1 MIEEVE
7 IGDDGEVIEV
17 GILEEKE
24 SEEETENKKLN
35 NMEIFAPFQEV
46 NEYVEAKFHQPI
58 GLSYVSENEVNVSY
72 TKHFLFKDRSASIG
86 ITIEAVTEDSIKLS
100 YSAGFGIDLIVSG
113 ALTFLIGKFPELS
126 SGIHPEEGHIIRVNL
141 SEIEKAKALVENVSL
156 RYIKAEEYGLRIGFS
171 LKA

>member
-1 MIEEVE
+1 M
-7 IGDDGEVIEV
+7 

-24 SEEETENKKLN
+24 GEKKEESEKIKQN

-58 GLSYVSENEVNVSY
+58 SLSYVSENEVKVSY

-86 ITIEAVTEDSIKLS
+86 ITIEEVTADSIVIS
-100 YSAGFGIDLIVSG
+100 YSVGYGFDSIVSG
-113 ALTFLIGKFPELS
+113 ALTFLTGKFSELS
-126 SGIHPEEGHIIRVNL
+126 AGIHPEEGHIIRVNL
-141 SEIEKAKALVENVSL
+141 SEIEKAKALVENISL
-156 RYIKAEEYGLRIGFS
+156 RYIRADESGLRVGVG